1 MKPLEPLK
9 PLELLEPSYEQIH
22 IVKTSWKPFRRID
35 PKLVGDVFYSKL
47 FMEHPSLRKMFS
59 RNMEEQY
66 LKLFDMV
73 NIFIAR
79 LSELDRLETDIVLLA
94 RRHVQYGVKPEH
106 YSAVGCALIW
116 TIKQGMGRDWVPD
129 VANAWI
135 ACYRRLSS
143 IMINASKETV

>member
-1 MKPLEPLK
+1 MEHMEPT
-9 PLELLEPSYEQIH
+9 YEQIEL
-22 IVKTSWKPFRRID
+22 VKSSWKPFRRID

-47 FMEHPSLRKMFS
+47 FFEHPSLRKMFS

-66 LKLFDMV
+66 HKLFEMV

-79 LSELDRLETDIVLLA
+79 LTDIDKLESDISLLA
-94 RRHVQYGVKPEH
+94 RRHLQYGVKDEH
-106 YSAVGCALIW
+106 YSAVGCALLW

-135 ACYRRLSS
+135 ACYTRLSS
-143 IMINASKETV
+143 IMINASKKSVEC